1 MPAPGGKGTPGS
13 DSLAGMTH
21 RHTLFVLLAIAALFA
36 CSTVQV
42 RQDYDPGEDFSRL
55 RTYSWL
61 PKPQEQTGNL
71 RLDNPLLHDRIVA
84 AIDRSLQTKG
94 YTKVEDA
101 KPDFFVT
108 YHLASQQKLDVRTI
122 DYGSGYGVWGP
133 AGWGGVGWSETYA
146 VPYEEGTIAID
157 VIDLSKRKLVW
168 RGIGVGRVK
177 EAPKPEEVTQRVNT
191 AVDEVLAQFPPK
203 QPS

>member
-1 MPAPGGKGTPGS
+1 MKQPIS
-13 DSLAGMTH
+13 
-21 RHTLFVLLAIAALFA
+21 RLAIALLSVTALLFA

-42 RQDYDPGEDFSRL
+42 RQDYDQTEDFSQL

-84 AIDRSLQTKG
+84 AIDRNLQAKG
-94 YTKVEDA
+94 YTKVADA
-101 KPDFFVT
+101 KPDFYVA

-122 DYGSGYGVWGP
+122 DYGTGYGVWGV
-133 AGWGGVGWSETYA
+133 AGYGGVGWSETYA

-157 VIDLSKRKLVW
+157 VIDLARRKLVW
-168 RGIGVGRVK
+168 RGVGVGRLK
-177 EAPKPEEVTQRVNT
+177 ESPKPEEVTQRINS
-191 AVDEVLAQFPPK
+191 AVDEVLVQFPPGQK
-203 QPS
+203 S

>member
-1 MPAPGGKGTPGS
+1 
-13 DSLAGMTH
+13 MTH
-21 RHTLFVLLAIAALFA
+21 QRAFLVSAVIAALFA

-42 RQDYDPGEDFSRL
+42 RQDYDPSQDFSML

-84 AIDRSLQTKG
+84 AVDRELQTKG
-94 YTKVEDA
+94 YTKVEDV
-101 KPDFFVT
+101 KPDFYVA

-122 DYGSGYGVWGP
+122 DYGSSYGVWGP

-146 VPYEEGTIAID
+146 VPYEEGTLAID
-157 VIDLSKRKLVW
+157 VIDLAKRKLVW
-168 RGIGVGRVK
+168 RGIGVGRLK
-177 EAPKPEEVTQRVNT
+177 E
-191 AVDEVLAQFPPK
+191 